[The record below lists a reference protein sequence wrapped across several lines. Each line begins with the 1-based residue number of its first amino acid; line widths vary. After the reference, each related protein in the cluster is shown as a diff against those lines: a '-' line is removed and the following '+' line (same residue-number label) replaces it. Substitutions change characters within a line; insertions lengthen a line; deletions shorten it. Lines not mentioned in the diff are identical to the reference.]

1 MNNFGFIRVAAAVPG
16 IKVAD
21 IRHNTEEICRIISE
35 TFDKGVSLV
44 VFPELSLTGSTCGDL
59 FHHNSLLL
67 AAEEGLRQIIEKSR
81 GKKTAV
87 IVGVPVK
94 KSGRLYNCAAV
105 ICNGRLTG
113 MVTKSSISRL
123 SPFHSGR
130 DLAPETTIRY
140 AGQTCIMSPYMLFE
154 FNRFSF
160 AVEVGEDAYSTAS
173 TSAEYALAGATIIAH
188 PSADKA
194 DITGN
199 SRVKSLIAGLSGRN
213 ISAYVHASA
222 GFGESSQDYTFA
234 GDALIYENGA
244 LVKENERWDSNSN
257 LSAYDIDAD
266 LLETKRRRSDIF
278 SGQSA
283 DGHERLT
290 KVILGNDHLPDV
302 SKDLIRDIE
311 AHPFTPSGC
320 LEQRCQEALSIQ
332 TNALMTRL
340 SHINCKKI
348 VIGISGGLDS
358 TLALLVAVRTF
369 DHLGW
374 SREGIIGIT
383 MPGYGTSVRT
393 KGNADRLMED
403 LGITS
408 MQISITAACD
418 QHFKDIN
425 QDPSVH
431 DAAYENSQA
440 RERTQILMDYANR
453 VNGIVL
459 GTGDLSELA
468 LGWATYNGDH
478 MSMYGINAGV
488 PKTLVK
494 ELVVWAASNLYPEVK
509 DILLDI
515 TQTPI
520 SPELVPTAEDGNIAQ
535 VTEDLVGPYELHD
548 FFLYSFVSQGYSK
561 EKIRFMAKKA
571 FSHYSMETIDKWLN
585 TFIKRFF
592 SQQFKRSCMPDGP
605 KIGSVGLSPRGGWIM
620 PSDISGIII

>member
-1 MNNFGFIRVAAAVPG
+1 MNNFGFIRVAAAVPK

-21 IRHNTEEICRIISE
+21 IRHNTEEICRISSE
-35 TFDKGVSLV
+35 AFEQEASLV

-59 FHHNSLLL
+59 FHHNTLLQ
-67 AAEEGLRQIIEKSR
+67 AAEEGVCQIIEKSR
-81 GKKTAV
+81 GKKTAI

-105 ICNGRLTG
+105 ICNGQLKG
-113 MVTKSSISRL
+113 LVPKIHNGKL
-123 SPFHSGR
+123 SPFHSGAHQSHG
-130 DLAPETTIRY
+130 DTIKY
-140 AGQTCIMSPYMLFE
+140 AGRNCSFSPRALFE
-154 FNRFSF
+154 FRRFTF
-160 AVEVGEDAYSTAS
+160 AVEIGEDAYSPAS
-173 TSAEYALAGATIIAH
+173 TSARSALSGATIIAH
-188 PSADKA
+188 LSADKA

-199 SRVKSLIAGLSGRN
+199 SKVKSLLEGQSRRT
-213 ISAYVHASA
+213 ISAFVHASA
-222 GFGESSQDYTFA
+222 GFGESSQDYGFA

-244 LVKENERWDSNSN
+244 LMKENKRWDCNSN
-257 LSAYDIDAD
+257 ISVYDIDTD
-266 LLETKRRRSDIF
+266 LLESKRRRSDIF
-278 SGQSA
+278 TA
-283 DGHERLT
+283 PAEEIAHDYT
-290 KVILGNDHLPDV
+290 KIAMGDDLLPDV
-302 SKDLIRDIE
+302 RARLLRHVE
-311 AHPFTPSGC
+311 AHPFTPADS
-320 LEQRCQEALSIQ
+320 LEERCKEALSIQ

-340 SHINCKKI
+340 SHINCKKV

-369 DHLGW
+369 DSLGW

-393 KGNADRLMED
+393 KTNADRLMED

-408 MQISITAACD
+408 MQVSITEACD
-418 QHFKDIN
+418 QHFKDID

-478 MSMYGINAGV
+478 MSMYGLNAGV
-488 PKTLVK
+488 PKTLVR

-509 DILLDI
+509 EILLDI
-515 TQTPI
+515 TRTPI
-520 SPELVPTAEDGNIAQ
+520 SPELIPTEEDGNIAQ

-548 FFLYSFVSQGYSK
+548 FFLYNFVSQGYDK
-561 EKIRFMAKKA
+561 EKIRFMAEKA

-605 KIGSVGLSPRGGWIM
+605 KIGSVGLSPRGGWMM